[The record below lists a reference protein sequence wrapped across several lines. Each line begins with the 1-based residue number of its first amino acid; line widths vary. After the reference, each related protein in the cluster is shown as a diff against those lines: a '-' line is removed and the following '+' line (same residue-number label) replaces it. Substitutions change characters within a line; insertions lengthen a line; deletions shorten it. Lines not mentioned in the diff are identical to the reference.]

1 MACGMCCMLNP
12 QLLEQR
18 EKCLAISVEQLNDLE
33 KIVKDYAVRIDPPL
47 KRGQEGFQEHLDKTF
62 PVRDGFDKRGNLAS
76 PFKEVLDGGAIPVE
90 SIQRIIEETC
100 MRGDG
105 DHNGVVGIIDHFMG
119 TNAAKEW
126 KKASEGTFQQKVEA
140 TKKVVAPMVFK
151 ALKKHPGAKDR
162 NQFYLQT
169 NLSSSSPELDFMKK
183 RWLNVGNDINE
194 RLVDFHGI
202 NDPAWR
208 ILTFIGGE
216 GNWTPLHV
224 DWTSAE
230 NVAFAVSGTGVE
242 VDTDKPVAEWYFFH
256 PSVIPKVDE
265 WIRLHCQGRNGVGLR
280 CGKGNMPFLSRQQFE
295 ALKLFCGSDPITGVN
310 YAMRVLQMHGEWISF
325 EPGYLHQVVTLQPS
339 IKFAWDVYKIDLLQR
354 NIEVWMYIICQF
366 MHAEDIANDYMNILN
381 LILLQLL
388 NPFNPAPI
396 AGPTTTAA

>member
-1 MACGMCCMLNP
+1 M
-12 QLLEQR
+12 
-18 EKCLAISVEQLNDLE
+18 
-33 KIVKDYAVRIDPPL
+33 
-47 KRGQEGFQEHLDKTF
+47 
-62 PVRDGFDKRGNLAS
+62 
-76 PFKEVLDGGAIPVE
+76 
-90 SIQRIIEETC
+90 
-100 MRGDG
+100 
-105 DHNGVVGIIDHFMG
+105 
-119 TNAAKEW
+119 
-126 KKASEGTFQQKVEA
+126 
-140 TKKVVAPMVFK
+140 
-151 ALKKHPGAKDR
+151 
-162 NQFYLQT
+162 
-169 NLSSSSPELDFMKK
+169 
-183 RWLNVGNDINE
+183 
-194 RLVDFHGI
+194 
-202 NDPAWR
+202 
-208 ILTFIGGE
+208 
-216 GNWTPLHV
+216 